1 MSSLLV
7 VLCYVCAGLLTQL
20 AIHQTRFQIKK
31 SKVFMKAKR
40 FRIIALTA
48 LVNLSSLSV
57 AEEFA
62 TSSPETQGVSSERL
76 ERLSALSEKYVNEGR
91 VAGIVN
97 LVLRNG
103 NVVHYEATGK
113 RGSENEMAMEVDDL
127 FRIYSMTKPVTSVAA
142 MQLYEQGKFQ
152 LSDPVTKFVPEL
164 KDLKVL
170 NEDGQFEPVK
180 QVMTMHQLLMH
191 TAGMSYGFNAQNDL
205 VDQLYLRADLS
216 SAANLDEFVVRLA
229 KLPLRS
235 QPGERYHYS
244 VAVDVTGLIVERI
257 SGQRLDEYIEE
268 HILEP
273 LEMNDTFFEVPEDKR
288 DRFTQNHFI
297 NPETGTLVNSD
308 YAPAPYGYRKGVAL
322 SDFFDVTLFAG
333 GAGLVS
339 TAMDYAR
346 FAEMLRRGGELD
358 GVRILG
364 PKTIKFMTRNHLAE
378 DSMHAAWGQT
388 PTDDIGR
395 PGFGFGLGL
404 GVVTD
409 SAAIGVLGSD
419 GEYNWGGAAGTIF
432 WVDPVEELVVVS
444 MIQLMQSPWPFRA
457 DVKIAVYQAL
467 TESYE

>member
-1 MSSLLV
+1 
-7 VLCYVCAGLLTQL
+7 
-20 AIHQTRFQIKK
+20 
-31 SKVFMKAKR
+31 MKAKCLHL
-40 FRIIALTA
+40 IVVAI

-57 AEEFA
+57 AKEFA
-62 TSSPETQGVSSERL
+62 TSSPEAQGVSSERL
-76 ERLSALSEKYVNEGR
+76 ERLSALSQKYVQEGR
-91 VAGIVN
+91 VSGIVN

-103 NVVHYEATGK
+103 KVVHYEATGK
-113 RGSENEMAMEVDDL
+113 RGSDNDAAMEVDDL

-170 NEDGQFEPVK
+170 NDDGQFEPVK
-180 QVMTMHQLLMH
+180 QPMTMHQLLMH

-216 SAANLDEFVVRLA
+216 TAANLDEFVARLA

-273 LEMNDTFFEVPEDKR
+273 LEMHDTFFEVPVGKR

-322 SDFFDVTLFAG
+322 SDFFNVTLIAG
-333 GAGLVS
+333 
-339 TAMDYAR
+339 
-346 FAEMLRRGGELD
+346 
-358 GVRILG
+358 
-364 PKTIKFMTRNHLAE
+364 
-378 DSMHAAWGQT
+378 
-388 PTDDIGR
+388 
-395 PGFGFGLGL
+395 
-404 GVVTD
+404 
-409 SAAIGVLGSD
+409 
-419 GEYNWGGAAGTIF
+419 
-432 WVDPVEELVVVS
+432 
-444 MIQLMQSPWPFRA
+444 
-457 DVKIAVYQAL
+457 
-467 TESYE
+467 

>member
-1 MSSLLV
+1 
-7 VLCYVCAGLLTQL
+7 
-20 AIHQTRFQIKK
+20 
-31 SKVFMKAKR
+31 MKAKCLHL
-40 FRIIALTA
+40 IVVAI

-57 AEEFA
+57 AKEFA
-62 TSSPETQGVSSERL
+62 TSSPEAQGVSSERL
-76 ERLSALSEKYVNEGR
+76 ERLSALSQKYVQEGR
-91 VAGIVN
+91 VSGIVN

-103 NVVHYEATGK
+103 KVVHYEATGK
-113 RGSENEMAMEVDDL
+113 RGSDNDAAMEVDDL

-170 NEDGQFEPVK
+170 NDDGQFEPVK
-180 QVMTMHQLLMH
+180 QPMTMHQLLMH

-216 SAANLDEFVVRLA
+216 TAANLDEFVARLA

-273 LEMNDTFFEVPEDKR
+273 LEMHDTFFEVPEGKR

-308 YAPAPYGYRKGVAL
+308 YAPAPY
-322 SDFFDVTLFAG
+322 G

-388 PTDDIGR
+388 PTADIGR

-457 DVKIAVYQAL
+457 DVKIAIYQAL
-467 TESYE
+467 AESYE

>member
-1 MSSLLV
+1 MTSLSF
-7 VLCYVCAGLLTQL
+7 
-20 AIHQTRFQIKK
+20 IRFL
-31 SKVFMKAKR
+31 SLFFA
-40 FRIIALTA
+40 AATA
-48 LVNLSSLSV
+48 LGAQFAIADFNLSM
-57 AEEFA
+57 
-62 TSSPETQGVSSERL
+62 PEKQGVSGAQL
-76 ERLSALSEKYVNEGR
+76 ERLSQLSELYVEQGR
-91 VAGIVN
+91 VPGIVH

-103 NVVHYEATGK
+103 EIIHYEAVGQRGANDSTPMK
-113 RGSENEMAMEVDDL
+113 RDDL
-127 FRIYSMTKPVTSVAA
+127 FRIYSMTKPITSVAA

-164 KDLKVL
+164 KYLSVL
-170 NEDGQFEPVK
+170 NEDGTTSPSERT
-180 QVMTMHQLLMH
+180 MTMHQLLMH
-191 TAGMSYGFNAQNDL
+191 TAGFSYGFHPLRDPI
-205 VDQLYLRADLS
+205 DKLYLAADLQKS
-216 SAANLDEFVVRLA
+216 TDLDAFASNLAA
-229 KLPLRS
+229 LPLRS
-235 QPGERYHYS
+235 EPGEVYHYS
-244 VAVDVTGLIVERI
+244 VAVDITGLIVQRL
-257 SGQRLDEYIEE
+257 SGLPLDEYIDR
-268 HILEP
+268 HILKP
-273 LEMNDTFFEVPEDKR
+273 LLMNDTFFEVPSDKR
-288 DRFTQNHFI
+288 HRFVQNHII
-297 NPETGTLVNSD
+297 NPQTGSLVD
-308 YAPAPYGYRKGVAL
+308 IAYAPAPYGYRKGVAM
-322 SDFFDVTLFAG
+322 SDYFDVSLISG
-333 GAGLVS
+333 GGGLVS

-388 PTDDIGR
+388 PTADIGR

-457 DVKIAVYQAL
+457 DVKIAIYQAL

>member
-1 MSSLLV
+1 M
-7 VLCYVCAGLLTQL
+7 Y
-20 AIHQTRFQIKK
+20 KK
-31 SKVFMKAKR
+31 C
-40 FRIIALTA
+40 FRLIALTA
-48 LVNLSSLSV
+48 VIAMSPSALSEGFS
-57 AEEFA
+57 
-62 TSSPETQGVSSERL
+62 TSSPETQGLSSERL
-76 ERLSALSEKYVNEGR
+76 ERLSALSEKYVHEGR
-91 VAGIVN
+91 VSGIVN

-103 NVVHYEATGK
+103 KVVHYEAAGQ
-113 RGSENEMAMEVDDL
+113 RGSDNDAAMEVDDL

-170 NEDGQFEPVK
+170 NNDGQFEPVT

-191 TAGMSYGFNAQNDL
+191 TAGMSYGFNARVDL
-205 VDQLYLRADLS
+205 VDQMYVQADLS
-216 SAANLDEFVVRLA
+216 SATDLDEFVVKLA

-257 SGQRLDEYIEE
+257 SGQRLDKYIQA
-268 HILEP
+268 HILAP
-273 LEMNDTFFEVPEDKR
+273 LEMNDTFFEVPESER
-288 DRFTQNHFI
+288 DRFAQNHFI
-297 NPETGTLVNSD
+297 NPKTGALVNSD

-322 SDFFDVTLFAG
+322 SDYFDVTLFAG

-364 PKTIKFMTRNHLAE
+364 PKTVKFMTRNHLSEA
-378 DSMHAAWGQT
+378 SMHAAWGQT
-388 PTDDIGR
+388 PTADIGR

-457 DVKIAVYQAL
+457 DVKIAIYQAL
-467 TESYE
+467 SESYE

>member
-1 MSSLLV
+1 MNNMIQQLLALLIAITVPALSL
-7 VLCYVCAGLLTQL
+7 
-20 AIHQTRFQIKK
+20 
-31 SKVFMKAKR
+31 AK
-40 FRIIALTA
+40 
-48 LVNLSSLSV
+48 
-57 AEEFA
+57 EFSI
-62 TSSPETQGVSSERL
+62 SSPETQGVSSQRL
-76 ERLSALSEKYVNEGR
+76 ERLSALSEKYVKEGR
-91 VAGIVN
+91 VSGIVN

-103 NVVHYEATGK
+103 EVIHYEATGK
-113 RGSENEMAMEVDDL
+113 RGSDTDAPMKVDDL

-170 NEDGQFEPVK
+170 NGAGQFEPVK

-191 TAGMSYGFNAQNDL
+191 TAGMSYGFNAQNDI
-205 VDQLYLRADLS
+205 VDQLYLQADLVS
-216 SAANLDEFVVRLA
+216 SANLDEFVARLA

-244 VAVDVTGLIVERI
+244 VAVDVIGLIVERI
-257 SGQRLDEYIEE
+257 SGQRLDDYITEN
-268 HILEP
+268 ILDP
-273 LEMNDTFFEVPEDKR
+273 LEMHDTFFEVPLGKR

-297 NPETGTLVNSD
+297 NPKTGTLVNSD

-346 FAEMLRRGGELD
+346 FAEMLRRGGELE

-364 PKTIKFMTRNHLAE
+364 SKTVRFMTRNHLSE
-378 DSMHAAWGQT
+378 DSMHAAWEQMPT
-388 PTDDIGR
+388 PDIGR

-444 MIQLMQSPWPFRA
+444 LIQLMQSPWPLRA
-457 DVKIAVYQAL
+457 DVKVAVYQAL
-467 TESYE
+467 TETYE

>member
-1 MSSLLV
+1 MYKK
-7 VLCYVCAGLLTQL
+7 YV
-20 AIHQTRFQIKK
+20 HR
-31 SKVFMKAKR
+31 
-40 FRIIALTA
+40 IALAMAMLLSPSA
-48 LVNLSSLSV
+48 LSEGFS
-57 AEEFA
+57 A
-62 TSSPETQGVSSERL
+62 SSPETQGLSSERL
-76 ERLSALSEKYVNEGR
+76 ERLSALSEKYVQEGR
-91 VAGIVN
+91 VSGIVN

-103 NVVHYEATGK
+103 KVVHYEATGQ
-113 RGSENEMAMEVDDL
+113 RGSDNDAAMEVDDL

-170 NEDGQFEPVK
+170 NDDGQFEPMT

-191 TAGMSYGFNAQNDL
+191 TAGMSYGFNARVDL
-205 VDQLYLRADLS
+205 VDQMYVQADLS
-216 SAANLDEFVVRLA
+216 SATDLDEFVVKLA

-257 SGQRLDEYIEE
+257 SGQRLDKYIQE
-268 HILEP
+268 HILAP
-273 LEMNDTFFEVPEDKR
+273 LEMNDTFFEVPENER
-288 DRFTQNHFI
+288 DRFAQNHFI
-297 NPETGTLVNSD
+297 NPETGALVNSD

-322 SDFFDVTLFAG
+322 SDYFDVTLFAG

-346 FAEMLRRGGELD
+346 FAEMLRRGGKLD

-364 PKTIKFMTRNHLAE
+364 PKTVKFMTRNHLSE
-378 DSMHAAWGQT
+378 ESMHAAWEQT
-388 PTDDIGR
+388 PTADIGR

-457 DVKIAVYQAL
+457 DVKIAIYQAL

>member
-1 MSSLLV
+1 
-7 VLCYVCAGLLTQL
+7 
-20 AIHQTRFQIKK
+20 
-31 SKVFMKAKR
+31 MKAKCLHL
-40 FRIIALTA
+40 IVVAI

-57 AEEFA
+57 AKEFA
-62 TSSPETQGVSSERL
+62 TSSPEAQGVSSERL
-76 ERLSALSEKYVNEGR
+76 ERLSALSQKYIQEGR
-91 VAGIVN
+91 VSGIVN

-103 NVVHYEATGK
+103 EVVHYESTGK
-113 RGSENEMAMEVDDL
+113 RGSDNDAAMEVDDL

-164 KDLKVL
+164 KNLDVL
-170 NEDGQFEPVK
+170 NEDGTTSPSERTI
-180 QVMTMHQLLMH
+180 TMHQLLMH
-191 TAGMSYGFNAQNDL
+191 TAGFSYGFHPLRDPI
-205 VDQLYLRADLS
+205 DKLYLAADLQKS
-216 SAANLDEFVVRLA
+216 TDLDAFASNLAA
-229 KLPLRS
+229 LPLRS
-235 QPGERYHYS
+235 EPGEVYHYS
-244 VAVDVTGLIVERI
+244 VAVDITGLVVQRL
-257 SGQRLDEYIEE
+257 SGLPLDEYIDR
-268 HILEP
+268 HILKP
-273 LEMNDTFFEVPEDKR
+273 LLMNDTFFEVPSDKR
-288 DRFTQNHFI
+288 HRFVQNHII
-297 NPETGTLVNSD
+297 NPQTGSLVD
-308 YAPAPYGYRKGVAL
+308 IAYAPAPYGYRKGVAM
-322 SDFFDVTLFAG
+322 SDYFDVSLISG
-333 GAGLVS
+333 GGGLVS

-364 PKTIKFMTRNHLAE
+364 PKTINFMTRNHLAE
-378 DSMHAAWGQT
+378 DSMHAAWEQVPT
-388 PTDDIGR
+388 PDIGR

-457 DVKIAVYQAL
+457 DVKIAIYQAL

>member
-1 MSSLLV
+1 MTSLSF
-7 VLCYVCAGLLTQL
+7 
-20 AIHQTRFQIKK
+20 IRFL
-31 SKVFMKAKR
+31 SLFFA
-40 FRIIALTA
+40 AATA
-48 LVNLSSLSV
+48 LGAQFAIADFNLSM
-57 AEEFA
+57 
-62 TSSPETQGVSSERL
+62 PEKQGVSGAQL
-76 ERLSALSEKYVNEGR
+76 ERLSQLSELYVEQGR
-91 VAGIVN
+91 VPGIVH

-103 NVVHYEATGK
+103 EIIHYEAVGQRGANDSTPMK
-113 RGSENEMAMEVDDL
+113 RDDL
-127 FRIYSMTKPVTSVAA
+127 FRIYSMTKPITSVAA

-164 KDLKVL
+164 KYLSVL
-170 NEDGQFEPVK
+170 NEDGTTSPSERT
-180 QVMTMHQLLMH
+180 MTMHQLLMH
-191 TAGMSYGFNAQNDL
+191 TAGFSYGFHPLRDPI
-205 VDQLYLRADLS
+205 DKLYLAADLQKS
-216 SAANLDEFVVRLA
+216 TDLDAFASNLAA
-229 KLPLRS
+229 LPLRS
-235 QPGERYHYS
+235 EPGEVYHYS
-244 VAVDVTGLIVERI
+244 VAVDITGLVVQRL
-257 SGQRLDEYIEE
+257 SGLPLDEYIDR
-268 HILEP
+268 HILKP
-273 LEMNDTFFEVPEDKR
+273 LQMNDTFFEVPSDKR
-288 DRFTQNHFI
+288 HRFTQNHFI

-322 SDFFDVTLFAG
+322 SDFFNVTLIAG

-388 PTDDIGR
+388 PTADIGR

-457 DVKIAVYQAL
+457 DVKIAIYQAL

>member
-1 MSSLLV
+1 MTSLSF
-7 VLCYVCAGLLTQL
+7 
-20 AIHQTRFQIKK
+20 IRFL
-31 SKVFMKAKR
+31 SLFFA
-40 FRIIALTA
+40 AATA
-48 LVNLSSLSV
+48 LGAQFAIADFNLSM
-57 AEEFA
+57 
-62 TSSPETQGVSSERL
+62 PEKQGVSGSQL
-76 ERLSALSEKYVNEGR
+76 ERLSQLSELYVEQGR
-91 VAGIVN
+91 VPGIVH

-103 NVVHYEATGK
+103 EIVHYEAVGQRGANDSTPMK
-113 RGSENEMAMEVDDL
+113 RDDL
-127 FRIYSMTKPVTSVAA
+127 FRIYSMTKPITSVAA

-164 KDLKVL
+164 KYLSVL
-170 NEDGQFEPVK
+170 NEDGTTSPSERT
-180 QVMTMHQLLMH
+180 MTMHQLLMH
-191 TAGMSYGFNAQNDL
+191 TAGFSYGFHPLQDPI
-205 VDQLYLRADLS
+205 DKLYLAADLQKS
-216 SAANLDEFVVRLA
+216 TDLDAFASNLAA
-229 KLPLRS
+229 LPLRS
-235 QPGERYHYS
+235 EPGEVYHYS
-244 VAVDVTGLIVERI
+244 VAVDITGLIVQRL
-257 SGQRLDEYIEE
+257 SGLPLDEYIDR
-268 HILEP
+268 HILKP
-273 LEMNDTFFEVPEDKR
+273 LQMNDTFFEVPSDKR
-288 DRFTQNHFI
+288 HRFVQNHII
-297 NPETGTLVNSD
+297 NPQTGSLVD
-308 YAPAPYGYRKGVAL
+308 IAYAPAPYGYRKGVAM
-322 SDFFDVTLFAG
+322 SDYFDVSLISG
-333 GAGLVS
+333 GGGLVS

-388 PTDDIGR
+388 PTADIGR

-457 DVKIAVYQAL
+457 DVKIAIYQAL